1 MIALKGHR
9 LRAVRPYRSV
19 AVVAACAVLA
29 VTACSADSSGAE
41 PDADQTKVASTGSAD
56 PAKASVK
63 TIAFGVHNMGSGQ
76 FVELADRFVDYGKKA
91 GIDVKVY
98 NNNGDAATAISNA
111 QLMVQAKPDVI
122 VEFPP
127 VADATAR
134 LTSIF
139 KASGIPC
146 IAVNIPVEGCAFFNQ
161 SQETFA
167 KLQAELFAKLMKEKG
182 WDGTNTTVV
191 IGQGATFGET
201 VNIAVTKFYEEI
213 SKLVPQMT
221 VVTADKITPQTTT
234 ISPQG
239 VQIDTSVDAS
249 KAFTAMSQALQ
260 TIPKDRHIVAY
271 AISDDDIVGIHRA
284 LTTAGRQDDAMMSG
298 FGCDAHAVEGLRTNP
313 AWVGESCGFFTYWGE
328 FLVAMSVAVKN
339 GAKTP
344 PTTFSPMVV
353 LTKDTV
359 DDYFD
364 PGSTTPK
371 AMAPLPDVSAYL
383 AETGVLQKF
392 GNVEGLK

>member
-1 MIALKGHR
+1 MMGSKTD
-9 LRAVRPYRSV
+9 RPVIRRRCRGLA
-19 AVVAACAVLA
+19 AVVVGSLVAL
-29 VTACSADSSGAE
+29 TACGSGDASSGAE
-41 PDADQTKVASTGSAD
+41 PSSSAAPTKAE
-56 PAKASVK
+56 VK
-63 TIAFGVHNMGSGQ
+63 TIAFAVHNQGSGQ
-76 FVELADRFVDYGKKA
+76 FVELAKRFVDYGKQV
-91 GIDVKVY
+91 GIDVKIY

-134 LTSIF
+134 ITSVF
-139 KASGIPC
+139 KGSGIPC
-146 IAVNIPVEGCAFFNQ
+146 IAVNIPVEGCPFFNQ

-213 SKLVPQMT
+213 SKLVPGMT

-239 VQIDTSVDAS
+239 IQIDTSVDAS
-249 KAFTAMSQALQ
+249 KAFTAMNEALQ
-260 TIPKDRHIVAY
+260 TIPKGRHIVAY
-271 AISDDDIVGIHRA
+271 AISDDDIVGINRA
-284 LTTAGRQDDAMMSG
+284 LTTAGRQGDAMMSG
-298 FGCDAHAVEGLRTNP
+298 FGCDAHAVEGLRNNP

-328 FLVAMSVAVKN
+328 FLLAMSVAVKN
-339 GAKTP
+339 GAQTP

-353 LTKDTV
+353 LTKDNV
-359 DDYFD
+359 DQYFAA
-364 PGSTTPK
+364 GETTPK
-371 AMAPLPDVSAYL
+371 KMAALPDVSAYL
-383 AETGVLQKF
+383 ADTGVLQKI
-392 GNVEGLK
+392 GNVEGLS